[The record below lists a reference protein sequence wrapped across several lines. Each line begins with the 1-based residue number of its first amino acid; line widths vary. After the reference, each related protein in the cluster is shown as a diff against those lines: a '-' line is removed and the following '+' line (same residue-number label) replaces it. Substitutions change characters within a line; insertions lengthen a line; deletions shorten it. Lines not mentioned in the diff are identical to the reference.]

1 MEHVHHLRACYELL
15 KKNWGSLVHSSPS
28 YLTYCTL
35 KMFTF
40 EPKPLMNPS
49 NLDAKANGSHVSVT
63 VTSHMRLKQLNVVG
77 RTCSFTKSAP
87 NFGVDPYLCILLC
100 VHTWRQVKNE

>member
-1 MEHVHHLRACYELL
+1 MSLMCGIASSLARMG
-15 KKNWGSLVHSSPS
+15 GSSVVDDVLYHRRSSQRVLECPHAHRQV
-28 YLTYCTL
+28 C
-35 KMFTF
+35 
-40 EPKPLMNPS
+40 
-49 NLDAKANGSHVSVT
+49 NLDAKANGGHVSVT

-100 VHTWRQVKNE
+100 VQAWRQVKNE